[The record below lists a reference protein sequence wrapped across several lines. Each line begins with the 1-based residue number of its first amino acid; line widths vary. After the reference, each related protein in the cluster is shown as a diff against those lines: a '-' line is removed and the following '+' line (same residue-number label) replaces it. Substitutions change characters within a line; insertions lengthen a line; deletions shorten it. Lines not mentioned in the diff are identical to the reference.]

1 MTFWTSGD
9 YKVTRQPGVLEA
21 ERKQRQDLYQTA
33 GTDDLLLLN
42 RLGTSTIPPS
52 DTMERSL
59 IIGRNDH
66 PANDLDY
73 GGPSILRMDTI
84 V

>member
-52 DTMERSL
+52 DTMERSF
-59 IIGRNDH
+59 RNDH
-66 PANDLDY
+66 PVTDLDY
-73 GGPSILRMDTI
+73 AGPSILRMDTI